1 MHAVFQGRGEQ
12 HMPPEGVRCT
22 LHQVMAKSDSNL
34 VSRGGHLRIEPLRLL
49 PTPELCGAVQ
59 SAIEAF
65 DRHLRVELEW
75 MPSDLESFSQDQRRF
90 LQAALRQEAPWTN
103 QIRSHV
109 DDQAVR
115 GLRNSVRNILSH
127 IRSSHLHGSI

>member
-1 MHAVFQGRGEQ
+1 
-12 HMPPEGVRCT
+12 MPLEGVRCT

-34 VSRGGHLRIEPLRLL
+34 GSRGGHLRIEPLRLF
-49 PTPELCGAVQ
+49 PTPELCGAVR

-75 MPSDLESFSQDQRRF
+75 VPTDLECFSQDRRRF
-90 LQAALRQEAPWTN
+90 LQAPLRHEAPWTD

-115 GLRNSVRNILSH
+115 GRRNSICKILSH
-127 IRSSHLHGSI
+127 I